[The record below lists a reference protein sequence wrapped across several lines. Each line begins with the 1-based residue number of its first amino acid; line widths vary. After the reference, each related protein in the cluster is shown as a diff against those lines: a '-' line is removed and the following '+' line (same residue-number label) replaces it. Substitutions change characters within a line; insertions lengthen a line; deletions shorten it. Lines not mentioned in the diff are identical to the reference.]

1 MTEVDTLVLTTLL
14 LFCCNALPV
23 GTRRTPA
30 MPTTAETN
38 TVMPSDR
45 EEERA
50 DAKPDSPAPKTV
62 GNSSSR
68 TNLEAAS
75 PGEAPIPP
83 AFNSPVKPATAE
95 SYETPARRKAWY
107 GLLILGHGAAA
118 FDAWTTRRVVGG
130 GYGVEADP
138 LQRPFA
144 HSGAIYATTQLTPL
158 IMDLVGHRM
167 MRSSHPLLRKA
178 WWVPQAASAGVSLS
192 AGIHNY
198 GITP

>member
-1 MTEVDTLVLTTLL
+1 LVLSALL

-23 GTRRTPA
+23 GTPRIPA
-30 MPTTAETN
+30 MPTTVETN
-38 TVMPSDR
+38 TATPSDH
-45 EEERA
+45 EAELLG
-50 DAKPDSPAPKTV
+50 AKPDSPAPKTV
-62 GNSSSR
+62 GNTASR
-68 TNLEAAS
+68 TNLEVAS
-75 PGEAPIPP
+75 PGEAAIEP
-83 AFNSPVKPATAE
+83 AFNSSVKPVTAE
-95 SYETPARRKAWY
+95 SYETPAERKAWY

-118 FDAWTTRRVVGG
+118 FDAWTTRRVIGG

-158 IMDLVGHRM
+158 IMDFVGHRM

-178 WWVPQAASAGVSLS
+178 WWLPQAASAGVSLS

-198 GITP
+198 GIAP